1 MKSWPIIF
9 VIATTLILVIIA
21 VFSALQF
28 PFHWIFWLTV
38 VGETTLI
45 ITVFRVLTDNYTT
58 RKTFRD
64 FYEDH
69 PIGREEENLN

>member
-9 VIATTLILVIIA
+9 VVATTLILVIVA

-38 VGETTLI
+38 VGETALI